1 LDEYTTLSD
10 SGEVAVVRSEVR
22 AWLSENWDLELTL
35 VQWREK
41 LVDSGW
47 GCPTWPRDWF
57 GRGLSIGLADVVTEE
72 LEGAGAVGV
81 TNVGIGMLLAAPAI
95 IDHGS
100 DDVKARFLRPIAT
113 SEVRWC
119 ELFSEPGSGSDLAGL
134 TTRAEIDGDEW
145 IVSGQKVWNTGAL
158 QADYG
163 LLLARTDWT
172 KSKNRGITCLIL
184 PMHQPGVEVRPLK
197 QMNGHATFNEVF
209 LTEARIPR
217 NNVIGA
223 TEAGWPIAQSVLS
236 REREHGT
243 SRAIDPARLDSRS
256 LAVREAAVEM
266 DEHQDTYRWYPQR
279 AGRPDLLIS
288 QARALGVQSDPLIRQ
303 RIAGAVAFERASGWN
318 KERAR
323 SARAAG
329 KAPGPEGSLAKLS
342 GTELARMAA
351 GIHADMAGAHAMLSG
366 PDSLLNGIIS
376 EVIVSVPAGSIA
388 GGTDEIQRNLVGERV
403 LKLPREPAVDVGVP
417 FEEVQKKRNDST
429 RGTEW

>member
-1 LDEYTTLSD
+1 M
-10 SGEVAVVRSEVR
+10 
-22 AWLSENWDLELTL
+22 
-35 VQWREK
+35 
-41 LVDSGW
+41 
-47 GCPTWPRDWF
+47 
-57 GRGLSIGLADVVTEE
+57 VTEE
-72 LEGAGAVGV
+72 LERAGAVGV

-95 IDHGS
+95 VEYGS
-100 DDVKARFLRPIAT
+100 DDVKRRFLRPIAT

-134 TTRAEIDGDEW
+134 TTRAQLDGDEW
-145 IVSGQKVWNTGAL
+145 IINGQKVWNTGAAR
-158 QADYG
+158 ADYG

-172 KSKNRGITCLIL
+172 KSKNRGITCFIL
-184 PMHQPGVEVRPLK
+184 PMRQPGVEVRPLK

-209 LTEARIPR
+209 LTDARIPR

-223 TEAGWPIAQSVLS
+223 TEAGWAIAQSVLS

-243 SRAIDPARLDSRS
+243 SRAIDPARLDGRSR
-256 LAVREAAVEM
+256 AVREAAVEM
-266 DEHQDTYRWYPQR
+266 DEHHDTYRWYPQR

-288 QARALGVQSDPLIRQ
+288 QAQALGVQNDPLIRQ
-303 RIAGAVAFERASGWN
+303 RIAAAITFERATGWN

-342 GTELARMAA
+342 GTELARLAA

-366 PDSLLNGIIS
+366 PDSLLDGVIS

-403 LKLPREPAVDVGVP
+403 LGLPREPGVDVGVP
-417 FEEVQKKRNDST
+417 FEQVQQNKRSDST
-429 RGTEW
+429 RGIEP